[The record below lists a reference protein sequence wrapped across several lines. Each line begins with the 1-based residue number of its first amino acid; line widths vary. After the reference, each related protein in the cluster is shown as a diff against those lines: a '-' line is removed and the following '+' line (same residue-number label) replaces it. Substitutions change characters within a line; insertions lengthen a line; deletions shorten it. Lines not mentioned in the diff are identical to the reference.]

1 MFAPKYLKIEGRLG
15 KLRFAKMAGK
25 MDIQD
30 FLEKMTPYFG
40 QSSSITA
47 NKYTTV
53 SVLGVL
59 MWFHEVESMLPV
71 L

>member
-1 MFAPKYLKIEGRLG
+1 
-15 KLRFAKMAGK
+15 